1 MKRLSFLILITL
13 CLSCKGP
20 QLYDGFVSPPKEE
33 RPWCYYLA
41 FNGHFDKETIDKD
54 IASMDSIGFGGVL
67 FMDFSGYHEGGEA
80 HLDLPIREKEAGF
93 YSEVQ
98 RFEA

>member
-41 FNGHFDKETIDKD
+41 FNGHFDKKT
-54 IASMDSIGFGGVL
+54 
-67 FMDFSGYHEGGEA
+67 
-80 HLDLPIREKEAGF
+80 
-93 YSEVQ
+93 
-98 RFEA
+98 